1 MEAANRGAK
10 EGGGLSIGFNIE
22 LPHEQGSNAYID
34 IAYTFKHFYA
44 RKVCFVKPA
53 EGFVI
58 FPGGFGTLDEL
69 FEALTLIQTGK
80 AQNFPVVLIDTD
92 YWGEMLDWVRD
103 EILAKGMISSED
115 LQLLHAT
122 DDLDEAVKTVIE
134 CYEAN
139 CAEVPVE
146 PKKAD
151 AQ

>member
-1 MEAANRGAK
+1 
-10 EGGGLSIGFNIE
+10 
-22 LPHEQGSNAYID
+22 
-34 IAYTFKHFYA
+34 
-44 RKVCFVKPA
+44 
-53 EGFVI
+53 
-58 FPGGFGTLDEL
+58 
-69 FEALTLIQTGK
+69 
-80 AQNFPVVLIDTD
+80 
-92 YWGEMLDWVRD
+92 MLDWVRD

-139 CAEVPVE
+139 CAEIPVE